1 MIQRFL
7 HNYLLRHQ
15 NRANQIL
22 HLIGV
27 PLTFGGLIGFG
38 IAGEWFYAW
47 SAFVAGYVLQF
58 LGHAIEQ
65 NDAGELILVKK
76 LLGIPY
82 REFGPQTQSQQNFD
96 QSSKKSSCND

>member
-15 NRANQIL
+15 NRTNQIL

-27 PLTFGGLIGFG
+27 PLTFGGLVGFG
-38 IAGEWFYAW
+38 LAHQWLYAGC
-47 SAFVAGYVLQF
+47 AFVAGYALQF

-65 NDAGELILVKK
+65 NDAGELILIKK
-76 LLGIPY
+76 LMGKPY
-82 REFGPQTQSQQNFD
+82 TEFGPQTQSQQNFD
-96 QSSKKSSCND
+96 QPSKKSSCND

>member
-1 MIQRFL
+1 MIQRFM

-15 NRANQIL
+15 NRANQVL

-38 IAGEWFYAW
+38 LAGQWFLAGI
-47 SAFVAGYVLQF
+47 SFVAGYLLQF
-58 LGHAIEQ
+58 LGHFIEQ
-65 NDAGELILVKK
+65 NDAGEVILIKK
-76 LLGIPY
+76 LLGKPY
-82 REFGPQTQSQQNFD
+82 KEFGPDTQNRLNFD

>member
-15 NRANQIL
+15 NRLNQLL

-38 IAGEWFYAW
+38 AAGEWFYAGC
-47 SAFVAGYVLQF
+47 AFVAGYALQF
-58 LGHAIEQ
+58 LGHAIEH
-65 NDAGELILVKK
+65 NDAGEVILIKK
-76 LLGIPY
+76 ILGKPY
-82 REFGPQTQSQQNFD
+82 TEFGPEPQSQQNFD